1 MYTSGT
7 TDLPKGVIMT
17 HANMI
22 AAVSGAANAV
32 QLGEGDV
39 FCAYLPLAHVLELII
54 ENFCT
59 FWGIKVGYAS
69 PRTLSDATVRNC
81 KGDLRELAPT
91 LMGGVP
97 AVWERIRKGAYTK
110 IESGSPLLR
119 NVFSAAF
126 AYKARL
132 LRLGHQTPLLDKFIF
147 KKLRDQTGGRVRI
160 MLSGGAPISRET
172 HEFLRVCFGC
182 PVIQGY
188 GLTESCGLATLL
200 DMDDYHYERVGA
212 PVRSMEIKLVDVPD
226 MKYLSTDKP
235 FPRGELWLRGGHVAM
250 GYYKNEKKTAE
261 DFDSEGWF
269 HTGDVAQVNVDGT
282 LSIIDRKK
290 NLVKLSHGEY
300 IALEK
305 LEAKYKGSKYVENI
319 CVYADSNRDY
329 PVALVVPVRAAL
341 LDWASSKGLGSD
353 FEKVCA
359 SAEAKKMVLDSMKD
373 IGRREGL
380 KSYESV
386 MKVDLVPDEWT
397 PENDMVTAAQK
408 LKRNPINA
416 KYKKEIEA
424 LYKEK

>member
-1 MYTSGT
+1 
-7 TDLPKGVIMT
+7 
-17 HANMI
+17 
-22 AAVSGAANAV
+22 
-32 QLGEGDV
+32 
-39 FCAYLPLAHVLELII
+39 
-54 ENFCT
+54 
-59 FWGIKVGYAS
+59 
-69 PRTLSDATVRNC
+69 
-81 KGDLRELAPT
+81 
-91 LMGGVP
+91 
-97 AVWERIRKGAYTK
+97 
-110 IESGSPLLR
+110 
-119 NVFSAAF
+119 
-126 AYKARL
+126 
-132 LRLGHQTPLLDKFIF
+132 
-147 KKLRDQTGGRVRI
+147 
-160 MLSGGAPISRET
+160 
-172 HEFLRVCFGC
+172 
-182 PVIQGY
+182 
-188 GLTESCGLATLL
+188 
-200 DMDDYHYERVGA
+200 
-212 PVRSMEIKLVDVPD
+212 VRSMEIKLVDVPD